1 VRVLVDQ
8 GLQIFMPELDAAT
21 IDQIATKVFRRETSL
36 NDEAEKYTIDE
47 VLQSFSNLRL
57 RMVQIIN
64 GLTSEQVNY
73 NADPET
79 YSLSEVIS
87 HLISAQGN
95 VYNALLDI
103 GASTLPHI
111 DPIPRGAGAGAE
123 KGLSSQILQERLQ
136 KATYD
141 LIAVARQT
149 FDPNGTTRVEIGPFG
164 KLSHKGALLFQLY
177 HDLDH
182 LKQSQTVRRS
192 PSFPKAIK
200 KDGGLTATAEIPGV
214 QE

>member
-1 VRVLVDQ
+1 
-8 GLQIFMPELDAAT
+8 MPELDAAT
-21 IDQIATKVFRRETSL
+21 IDQIATKVFRRETTLS
-36 NDEAEKYTIDE
+36 DEAEKYSIDE
-47 VLQSFSNLRL
+47 LLQSFSNLRL

-64 GLTSEQVNY
+64 GLAPEQINY
-73 NADPET
+73 NPDSNT

-95 VYNALLDI
+95 VYNALLDVS
-103 GASTLPHI
+103 ASTLPHI
-111 DPIPRGAGAGAE
+111 DPIPRGNGAGAE
-123 KGLSSQILQERLQ
+123 KGLSAQILQERLQ

-149 FDPNGTTRVEIGPFG
+149 YDPNSTTSVEIGPFG
-164 KLSHKGALLFQLY
+164 KATHKGALLFQLY

-192 PSFPKAIK
+192 PTFPKSAK
-200 KDGGLTATAEIPGV
+200 KDGTITATIEMPDLT
-214 QE
+214 